1 MFSQIRFAALAAIAT
16 VGFALTV
23 APADAWQCHG
33 SYQSY
38 GSDYSQPYQNYS
50 QGYDQNYS
58 QGYYPRYSYQHQYQ
72 NNQGYSYGDPEQD
85 YSQGYS
91 CQGQACD
98 PRYPSDQYS
107 YGQDYNNGPSYQDDG
122 PNDGS

>member
-1 MFSQIRFAALAAIAT
+1 MFSQIRLAALAATAA
-16 VGFALTV
+16 VGLAATV

-33 SYQSY
+33 SYQN
-38 GSDYSQPYQNYS
+38 D
-50 QGYDQNYS
+50 
-58 QGYYPRYSYQHQYQ
+58 
-72 NNQGYSYGDPEQD
+72 QGYSNDYTEQG

-91 CQGQACD
+91 CQGQPCD

-107 YGQDYNNGPSYQDDG
+107 YGQDYNNGPNYQDNG

>member
-50 QGYDQNYS
+50 QGDNQNDS
-58 QGYYPRYSYQHQYQ
+58 QGYDPRYSYQGQYQ
-72 NNQGYSYGDPEQD
+72 NDQGYSNDYSEQG

-91 CQGQACD
+91 CQGQPCD